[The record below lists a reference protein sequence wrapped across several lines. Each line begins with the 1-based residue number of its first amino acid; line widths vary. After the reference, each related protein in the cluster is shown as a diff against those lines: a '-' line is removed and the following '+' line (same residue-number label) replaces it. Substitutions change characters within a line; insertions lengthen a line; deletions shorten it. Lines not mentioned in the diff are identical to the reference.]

1 MNYRTFVSLSMA
13 ALFISA
19 ANIYSQPDP
28 PTPPGGEPVPVF
40 EEFRQMAR
48 ENEDKILRTIPAD
61 IKEDLIK
68 VKEIDKD
75 KYYDILSGSPHFYFD
90 LDNAFMMDSFEKKRI
105 EQSQLVEHMEMH
117 TEALGFLYQK
127 SKANK
132 QKQFKN
138 KLRTKLEA
146 LFDLKEEER
155 RLEVELLEEELKEL
169 KASLE
174 VRRQNKAEIINNRM
188 NELMGMDNYLD
199 WD

>member
-1 MNYRTFVSLSMA
+1 
-13 ALFISA
+13 
-19 ANIYSQPDP
+19 
-28 PTPPGGEPVPVF
+28 VPVF